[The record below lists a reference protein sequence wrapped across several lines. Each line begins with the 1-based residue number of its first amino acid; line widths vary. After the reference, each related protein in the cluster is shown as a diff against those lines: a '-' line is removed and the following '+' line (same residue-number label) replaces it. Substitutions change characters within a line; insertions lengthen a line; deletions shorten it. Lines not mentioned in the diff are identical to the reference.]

1 MGSGVSINDF
11 AGAFG
16 ASINLFTGA
25 IHNYWDFLG
34 HIWSLYEHFGHFLTI
49 FT

>member
-16 ASINLFTGA
+16 DSHNSFKGASINYNLLLKGHSYNKVFTGA
-25 IHNYWDFLG
+25 FINK
-34 HIWSLYEHFGHFLTI
+34 
-49 FT
+49 

>member
-25 IHNYWDFLG
+25 IHNYWAFLG
-34 HIWSLYEHFGHFLTI
+34 HIWSIIGQFMNILVAS
-49 FT
+49 

>member
-25 IHNYWDFLG
+25 IHNYFD
-34 HIWSLYEHFGHFLTI
+34 HFYLAIDQIMNILVTF
-49 FT
+49 

>member
-16 ASINLFTGA
+16 ASINLFTGPF
-25 IHNYWDFLG
+25 IIIGPFLV
-34 HIWSLYEHFGHFLTI
+34 IFGQLLVNL
-49 FT
+49 